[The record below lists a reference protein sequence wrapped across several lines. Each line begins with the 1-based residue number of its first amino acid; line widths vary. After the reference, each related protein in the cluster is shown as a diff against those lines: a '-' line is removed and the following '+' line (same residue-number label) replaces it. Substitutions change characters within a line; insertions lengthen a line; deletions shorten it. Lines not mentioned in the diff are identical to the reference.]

1 MLTKLRHSIL
11 NYPVVALSGIL
22 LITLFFY
29 YQAFHSDNPIRVD
42 FSLEQMYP
50 DVDPDRE
57 LYKTFCETFSREDD
71 VGFFTYTGDDIFS
84 RKSMENIAF
93 IVDEILFIEG
103 VESVASL
110 ANINDG
116 DLFSNN
122 LTDSDWQNSKNFI
135 LEHRIYRDLLVSK
148 DLSSGAIIIDI
159 ENHVMDQN
167 ERQRIFRNIDH
178 IIQTNG
184 SDWVWHEA
192 GIPVLRTRYIDL
204 ITYERNLFIPLAMA
218 ISAIIFFLVFRQLVG
233 ILIPAVII
241 CTYLI
246 WVSGIMAMLDITINV
261 ISYLTFN
268 LLMIIGTSNCIHLFM
283 KYHEVLKVKTI
294 DKKLALDI
302 VMKDIGGAL
311 FLTSFTTAVGFL
323 SLLFT
328 NIRITQEFGFI
339 LGLGVFLTFLLTT
352 TMFPILLSY
361 VHLPHYEKINRLFNN
376 NGFIGEKMIIR
387 WTKNNSK
394 TVMGIS
400 GLVIVIA
407 VFGLL
412 RINTN
417 IAVMDDLKEGNELFD
432 NFHFV
437 ENNFG
442 GILPLEIVVDSKL
455 DNGVFDPDFMN
466 KIGAFQARIQ
476 EEVEPVTSVISVYDH
491 AIMLNEVLGDGRQVV
506 PDSENDLKSFFLDYD
521 GADNYLAK
529 NYSLAR
535 VSARMVNIESSDVDP
550 IKEKIGVIYNDVFGD
565 DKGFYVTGTTFLALK
580 VGKHLVS
587 SLTKSFSIAF
597 VIIFISIIILF
608 RSLRLALI
616 SILPNMIP
624 LMIAGGVMGF
634 TGIKLR
640 PSTAITFSIALG
652 IAIDDTIHFLARLR
666 QEMRDSGDI
675 NKAIPTAIHTTG
687 RAILST
693 TAILSIGFFVL
704 TFSEFVPNH
713 EFGIIATIIMIVA
726 LFGAILLLPALIYTF
741 KPTFSVKQVK
751 RVV

>member
-1 MLTKLRHSIL
+1 MFAIL
-11 NYPVVALSGIL
+11 V
-22 LITLFFY
+22 ITIFFY
-29 YQAFHSDNPIRVD
+29 YQAFLSENPIRVD

-57 LYKTFCETFSREDD
+57 LYKNFCETFSREDD
-71 VGFFTYTGDDIFS
+71 IGFFTYTGDDIFS
-84 RKSMENIAF
+84 REAMENIAF
-93 IVDEILFIEG
+93 IVDEISFIDG
-103 VESVASL
+103 IESVASL
-110 ANINDG
+110 ANMDDG
-116 DLFSNN
+116 GLFSDD
-122 LTDSDWQNSKNFI
+122 LSDFDWEKNKEFI
-135 LEHRIYRDLLVSK
+135 LGHHIYRDLFVSK
-148 DLSSGAIIIDI
+148 DLGTGALIIDI
-159 ENHVMDQN
+159 ENDVMDQD
-167 ERQRIFRNIDH
+167 ERQRIFKSVDA
-178 IIQTNG
+178 IIKKSG
-184 SDWVWHEA
+184 IDWVWHEA

-218 ISAIIFFLVFRQLVG
+218 ISAAIFFLVFRQMAG
-233 ILIPAVII
+233 IFIPAIII

-283 KYHEVLKVKTI
+283 KYHEVLKTKTV

-339 LGLGVFLTFLLTT
+339 LGIGVFLTFILTT
-352 TMFPILLSY
+352 TMFPILLGY
-361 VHLPHYEKINRLFNN
+361 IRLPHHNKINRLFNS
-376 NGFIGEKMIIR
+376 NGFFGEKTIIK

-394 TVMGIS
+394 SVMVIS
-400 GLVIVIA
+400 GLIILVA

-442 GILPLEIVVDSKL
+442 GILPLEIVIDSKIQ
-455 DNGVFDPDFMN
+455 NGIFDPAFMN
-466 KIGAFQARIQ
+466 KIGVFQERVKN
-476 EEVEPVTSVISVYDH
+476 EVGPVTSVVSVYDH
-491 AIMLNEVLGDGRQVV
+491 AIMLNEVLGDGSQSI
-506 PDSENDLKSFFLDYD
+506 PESKNELESFFLDYD
-521 GADNYLAK
+521 GADNYLA
-529 NYSLAR
+529 NSFSLAR
-535 VSARMVNIESSDVDP
+535 VSARMVNIQSSDVSL
-550 IKEKIGVIYNDVFGD
+550 IKDKIDSIHKDVFGNA
-565 DKGFYVTGTTFLALK
+565 GSMYITGTTFLALK

-608 RSLRLALI
+608 RSFRLALI

-624 LMIAGGVMGF
+624 LMIAGGLMGF
-634 TGIKLR
+634 IGIKLR

-666 QEMRDSGDI
+666 QEMRESGDI
-675 NKAIPTAIHTTG
+675 NKAIPIAIHTTG

-726 LFGAILLLPALIYTF
+726 LLGAILLLPALIYTF
-741 KPTFSVKQVK
+741 KPTFKVNRISKGI
-751 RVV
+751 